1 MDNCELSDSILL
13 TAVSLPTPNIG
24 GPGRVVLEMLK
35 ASGYRNLTSQ
45 FKLIA
50 LFNRFAV
57 DDYDEALS
65 LINTKET
72 KDPDKSRSIWM
83 KLKQISIRKSPLVS
97 YAGYRRNL
105 LPISSELCR
114 SINAVKPLIIH
125 AHEFIS
131 ANLAM
136 RMNSKLP
143 MILTSHYKGSG
154 VTEHIL
160 PMNPHYRG
168 NLMEGY
174 LRRMEKE
181 IFRRVDIVT
190 FPSFGAKILL
200 DDEYPDLL
208 DGKDIRIIYNGIDI
222 SYIDGVSP
230 DYALKIKYGFQNK
243 QLLLCVASYV
253 EEKGLF
259 YLINAVSHLRDATCK
274 NLRLLIVGAGY
285 LEERLA
291 RQIQQKRLDKI
302 TKLVG
307 SVPHN
312 EVIKLLKL
320 SKAFVLPSL
329 VSVFDLAV
337 LEAMAAKTPIITTA
351 VGGNLEMLDSQ
362 SALLVPPKDS
372 RTLAS
377 AIEAVLD
384 NNQLCSSIAN
394 KSRNRVVTHFSLEA
408 MLAQYFSLYEEIL
421 VQ

>member
-1 MDNCELSDSILL
+1 
-13 TAVSLPTPNIG
+13 
-24 GPGRVVLEMLK
+24 
-35 ASGYRNLTSQ
+35 
-45 FKLIA
+45 
-50 LFNRFAV
+50 
-57 DDYDEALS
+57 
-65 LINTKET
+65 
-72 KDPDKSRSIWM
+72 
-83 KLKQISIRKSPLVS
+83 
-97 YAGYRRNL
+97 
-105 LPISSELCR
+105 
-114 SINAVKPLIIH
+114 
-125 AHEFIS
+125 
-131 ANLAM
+131 
-136 RMNSKLP
+136 
-143 MILTSHYKGSG
+143 
-154 VTEHIL
+154 
-160 PMNPHYRG
+160 
-168 NLMEGY
+168 
-174 LRRMEKE
+174 
-181 IFRRVDIVT
+181 
-190 FPSFGAKILL
+190 
-200 DDEYPDLL
+200 
-208 DGKDIRIIYNGIDI
+208 
-222 SYIDGVSP
+222 
-230 DYALKIKYGFQNK
+230 
-243 QLLLCVASYV
+243 VASYV